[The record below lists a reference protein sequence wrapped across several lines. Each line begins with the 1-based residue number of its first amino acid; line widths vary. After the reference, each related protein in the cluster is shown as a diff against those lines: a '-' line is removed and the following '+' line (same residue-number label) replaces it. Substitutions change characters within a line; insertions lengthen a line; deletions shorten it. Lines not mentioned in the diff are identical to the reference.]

1 MSRQRS
7 PLLAILGFP
16 VRVVRSLPRT
26 LLALLVIGGL
36 VFNILT
42 LTVSGAFTAA
52 SGILSAAGLST
63 VAARESAEAAL
74 RREAADKANRE
85 ALERAT
91 REASEKAAREARETA
106 LREAA
111 ERRLAVNR
119 VAASTRDAI
128 GDRLARQAARNSASV
143 FAEAIPVVGVGV
155 IAAAL
160 VLEVKDSCDT
170 ARDMTALVA
179 AIETE
184 GDAQAAREAAA
195 AAFDCADLIPNYD
208 DLPTKDQIWGEV
220 SSAPEK
226 AWDKAT
232 GYYDT
237 LAGADWSAVVGNVGT
252 YAVSW
257 GENAAS
263 VLNNWVE
270 YWFNSASEV
279 QE

>member
-85 ALERAT
+85 ALDRAT
-91 REASEKAAREARETA
+91 REASEKAAREAREAA

-128 GDRLARQAARNSASV
+128 GDRLARQATRNSASV

-160 VLEVKDSCDT
+160 ALDINDSCDT
-170 ARDMTALVA
+170 ARDMAALA
-179 AIETE
+179 AAVEAE
-184 GDAQAAREAAA
+184 GDVEAARDASAE
-195 AAFDCADLIPNYD
+195 AFDCRDLIPNVE
-208 DLPTKDQIWGEV
+208 DLPTKDDILTKLRT
-220 SSAPEK
+220 APDAAWK
-226 AWDKAT
+226 AGT

-237 LAGADWSAVVGNVGT
+237 LAEKDWSEATAGMRE
-252 YAVSW
+252 YI
-257 GENAAS
+257 AS
-263 VLNNWVE
+263 FGV
-270 YWFNSASEV
+270 WFQDLYNSAPEV